1 MSTPAQQIGMP
12 NNPIS
17 TAIIDK
23 VPRQLLSGSQNGSN
37 LSSVYNSIIDNS
49 TIPIYASGALSAGV
63 LKNILQVYASGV
75 INFLALGSLGGT
87 ERTIR
92 LRLTIDGVV
101 VYDATSSSGADRG
114 LVAVGAMIGNTD
126 TSRSVTF
133 DQIPFSRSFA
143 VDVSTSDASS
153 TNYVAAAYRTN

>member
-1 MSTPAQQIGMP
+1 M
-12 NNPIS
+12 
-17 TAIIDK
+17 
-23 VPRQLLSGSQNGSN
+23 
-37 LSSVYNSIIDNS
+37 
-49 TIPIYASGALSAGV
+49 YASGALSAGV

-114 LVAVGAMIGNTD
+114 LVAVGAMIGGTAE
-126 TSRSVTF
+126 SRSVTF
-133 DQIPFSRSFA
+133 DQIPFLRSFA
-143 VDVSTSDASS
+143 VDVATSDASS
-153 TNYVAAAYRTN
+153 VNYIAAAYRTN